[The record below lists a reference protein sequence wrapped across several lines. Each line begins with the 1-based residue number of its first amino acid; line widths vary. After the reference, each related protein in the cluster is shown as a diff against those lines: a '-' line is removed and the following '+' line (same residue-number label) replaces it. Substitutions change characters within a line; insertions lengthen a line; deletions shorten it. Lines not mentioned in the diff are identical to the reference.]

1 MPVNPLERAIKSGV
15 RMNGR
20 IGDLFAQVGSSAHP
34 RGEITTTYKQ
44 SRLALRSALGDRN
57 KIIATQDVL
66 RRMRSDVQ
74 RSVSSVFSNAIALG
88 DDEARRQLSF
98 YGQTTNQT
106 INLTSETQSA
116 LDAVM
121 ARFDVQ
127 DATIRALV
135 YTDAEEEQIVGNE
148 EDGSAGALAA
158 IAVISAISYW
168 SAYLVWASFDLVIS
182 QSSSQNSSGINFQK
196 QAVAVIDNRTTN
208 CCLLV
213 HGQIQP
219 FDKPFELTGTPRFAD
234 KMHWPGFH
242 YFCRTSVALYLPE
255 FDDGSTEQMIK
266 SADAFLT
273 SRDNKSL
280 PHQRP
285 FNAF

>member
-20 IGDLFAQVGSSAHP
+20 IGDLFAKVGTSAHP
-34 RGEITTTYKQ
+34 RGEIMTTYKQ
-44 SRLALRSALGDRN
+44 SRLALRSALGERN
-57 KIIATQDVL
+57 KLLATQDVL
-66 RRMRSDVQ
+66 RRMRADVQ
-74 RSVSSVFSNAIALG
+74 RSVSSIFSDAITLG
-88 DDEARRQLSF
+88 DDEARRQLSI

-116 LDAVM
+116 FDAVM

-148 EDGSAGALAA
+148 EEGSAGALAA
-158 IAVISAISYW
+158 IAIISAISYW
-168 SAYLVWASFDLVIS
+168 SAYLVWASFDLVI
-182 QSSSQNSSGINFQK
+182 SQNSSGINFQK

-219 FDKPFELTGTPRFAD
+219 FGKPFELTGTPRFAD